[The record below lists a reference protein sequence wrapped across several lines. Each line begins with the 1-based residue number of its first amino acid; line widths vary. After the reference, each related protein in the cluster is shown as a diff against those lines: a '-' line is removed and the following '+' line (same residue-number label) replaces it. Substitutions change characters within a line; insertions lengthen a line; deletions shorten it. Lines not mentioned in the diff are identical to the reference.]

1 MNIEIVN
8 KLDEII
14 NLIKDNDDY
23 KRMKS
28 LEEKLNNDKDLLS
41 KIDKIKTIDNYSDEY
56 ITLKKEVLS
65 NDDYKEYLELQKK
78 YQFLIKDI
86 NLILNSLKEK
96 SGC

>member
-41 KIDKIKTIDNYSDEY
+41 KIEKIKTIDNYSDEY
-56 ITLKKEVLS
+56 ITLKQEVLS

>member
-41 KIDKIKTIDNYSDEY
+41 KIEKIKTIDNYSDEY

>member
-56 ITLKKEVLS
+56 IILKKEVLS

>member
-65 NDDYKEYLELQKK
+65 NDDYKEFLELQKK